1 VAVDRYDM
9 TPYEQLTNSDA
20 VYLDTCALVKIDA
33 KEEIG
38 SGFTRVLIY
47 FSRIPVY
54 SSFVG
59 FGEFF
64 SVVGKKKFQA
74 AAGAEGFLFACRH
87 LMIDFDMKKIKRVE
101 PIEDRFK
108 FIQLAQVLLPKHGRL
123 GGGDVWHLMAALHL
137 KSRVPKTVFV
147 SFEPALI
154 SAAQSEGLNAVDGNG
169 LDPNR
174 LSEQLKNAGKFVG
187 G

>member
-1 VAVDRYDM
+1 M
-9 TPYEQLTNSDA
+9 TPYAEIVNSDA

-33 KEEIG
+33 KEEVG

-64 SVVGKKKFQA
+64 GVVGKKEFQE
-74 AAGAEGFLFACRH
+74 AAGAERFLFVVRQ
-87 LMIDFDMKKIKRVE
+87 LMIDFDMKKIQRVE
-101 PIEDRFK
+101 PIQDK
-108 FIQLAQVLLPKHGRL
+108 YGFIQLAQALLPKYVHL
-123 GGGDVWHLMAALHL
+123 GGGDVWHLMAAFNL

-147 SFEPALI
+147 SFDSALVT
-154 SAAQSEGLNAVDGNG
+154 AAQSEGLNAVDGNG

-174 LSEQLKNAGKFVG
+174 LGEQLKNAGKFIDR
-187 G
+187 